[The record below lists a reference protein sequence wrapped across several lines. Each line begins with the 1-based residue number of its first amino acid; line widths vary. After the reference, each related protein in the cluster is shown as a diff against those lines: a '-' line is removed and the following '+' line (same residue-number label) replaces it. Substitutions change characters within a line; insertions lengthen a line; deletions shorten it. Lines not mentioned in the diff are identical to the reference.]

1 MLLKHLNIQSDSIE
15 EVFFRR
21 SEMTSDMICGSFAG
35 RRGGENPLGRSPTDE
50 GRQPALTRRVVRWL
64 QLY

>member
-21 SEMTSDMICGSFAG
+21 SEMTS
-35 RRGGENPLGRSPTDE
+35 GGENPLGRSPTDE